1 MQEVCANI
9 NNAYNTYMNV
19 DRFSRKFSR
28 TLIGRSIKALFDV
41 TQNYWDQ
48 VAKIEDLLWA
58 ELKRKYLLVVLQNH
72 FHQKQ
77 FITNHFKLDLE
88 VVAVETFFILTERV
102 DPSKIRVLKQQ
113 IEVLDKGRG
122 SMVEVQNKSKEF
134 KEDLK
139 EFYNK
144 FK

>member
-1 MQEVCANI
+1 M
-9 NNAYNTYMNV
+9 
-19 DRFSRKFSR
+19 
-28 TLIGRSIKALFDV
+28 
-41 TQNYWDQ
+41 
-48 VAKIEDLLWA
+48 
-58 ELKRKYLLVVLQNH
+58 LVVLQNH

-88 VVAVETFFILTERV
+88 VVAVENFFILTERV